1 MDSNN
6 TGDKADSRRRV
17 IRKVI
22 WFLISFSLG
31 VSIVLVFQRV
41 QSFNENLRV
50 FGTCHSDY
58 ICLYLNPL
66 KTYAT
71 ENGGNLPDPETLD
84 RIVLAS
90 GYAIPKCPACHKEF
104 RINGDLGQIN
114 LDDEE
119 NRLLIWCPLE
129 GHRHWA
135 AAIFLR
141 DNELSPEV
149 ISLSE
154 LEKAME
160 KELSATSPKRTE

>member
-6 TGDKADSRRRV
+6 TGDKADSRRRL

-22 WFLISFSLG
+22 WFLFALSLG
-31 VSIVLVFQRV
+31 VSSVVIFQRV

-50 FGTCHSDY
+50 FGTCQSDY
-58 ICLYLNPL
+58 IWLYMNPL
-66 KTYAT
+66 KTYAA
-71 ENGGNLPDPETLD
+71 ENGGNLPDPETLN
-84 RIVLAS
+84 RIVLTS
-90 GYAIPKCPACHKEF
+90 GYAIPKCPACNKEF
-104 RINGDLGQIN
+104 RVNKDLGQIS
-114 LDDEE
+114 LDDAG
-119 NRLLIWCPLE
+119 NHLLIWCPVE

-149 ISLSE
+149 ISLAE